1 MVGPDMPGYNPGYR
15 TKGLKM
21 KNLIKRSTSDLI
33 TLACYFKRPLPIL
46 NEVQFLMTQTSYE
59 IQVPTHPNP
68 NLVRGKPTHNG
79 ILNLIQN
86 LAKVKRISKRYKIT
100 K

>member
-1 MVGPDMPGYNPGYR
+1 
-15 TKGLKM
+15 M

-33 TLACYFKRPLPIL
+33 TLACYFKRPLQIL
-46 NEVQFLMTQTSYE
+46 NEVQFLMTQTSYEIE

-79 ILNLIQN
+79 ILNLI
-86 LAKVKRISKRYKIT
+86 RSKTLLKSNASQKDI